1 MCVQFYKMFCAD
13 YISAFIY
20 HAGINYGLWKY
31 DLSSEMYPSNTLH
44 YLHGGIAGFLGACTI
59 YPFDFVRK
67 AAITSGKAKLVH
79 NLATVPYGT
88 VFFGLYFHQRNPE
101 SLKSQMLWALA
112 SAGLAVLAEMPFDTA
127 KRDMMGSSKTVLLA
141 NSLFVPFGALIL
153 VMYDKAVLKF
163 EKNKNLQSW

>member
-1 MCVQFYKMFCAD
+1 
-13 YISAFIY
+13 
-20 HAGINYGLWKY
+20 
-31 DLSSEMYPSNTLH
+31 
-44 YLHGGIAGFLGACTI
+44 
-59 YPFDFVRK
+59 
-67 AAITSGKAKLVH
+67 
-79 NLATVPYGT
+79 
-88 VFFGLYFHQRNPE
+88 
-101 SLKSQMLWALA
+101 MLWALA